1 MCRAAALLLTL
12 YAGFTWITV
21 AVADM
26 DCCKDIVLEK
36 NRSSSVIAAEAA
48 ADSNSG
54 GQRSVPSRGSI
65 QQGTAESSTT
75 PARAL
80 LATIRVLSG
89 PSAGKELPITKPLT
103 TLGKPG
109 VQVAAISKRPNGWF
123 IIHVGGNSFPV
134 LNGKKL
140 NAQAHPLKSHDVIEV
155 AGVKVEF
162 YVVQ

>member
-65 QQGTAESSTT
+65 QQG
-75 PARAL
+75 
-80 LATIRVLSG
+80 
-89 PSAGKELPITKPLT
+89 
-103 TLGKPG
+103 
-109 VQVAAISKRPNGWF
+109 
-123 IIHVGGNSFPV
+123 
-134 LNGKKL
+134 
-140 NAQAHPLKSHDVIEV
+140 
-155 AGVKVEF
+155 
-162 YVVQ
+162 